1 MKKMLLLTKEIKE
14 RLIKNFN
21 ENEASHGEKSFKVVV
36 KLFNPTGRGFWFL
49 TELNPENNIAFGGAK
64 LSDWDLGGISMNEL
78 ENLKVP
84 PFGLHIERDK
94 SFESNKHTLDE
105 CEKLVEGR

>member
-1 MKKMLLLTKEIKE
+1 MKKMLLLTKEIRE
-14 RLIKNFN
+14 RLIKNFE

-36 KLFNPTGRGFWFL
+36 KLFNPTGPGFWFL
-49 TELNPENNIAFGGAK
+49 TELNPANNIAFGGAK
-64 LSDWDLGGISMNEL
+64 ISDWDLGSISMDEL

-94 SFESNKHTLDE
+94 FFKSNKHTLQE
-105 CEKLVEGR
+105 CEKMVENR